1 MKLEMTLPDRPG
13 LLHAVPVL
21 NLFALLVFFLLL
33 GPSLVLQSGVAVEMV
48 PSRFQMQRYEETLVI
63 TLGAGEK
70 APQIYLGRDPLALP
84 ELVERLE
91 KLRSDGETAKA
102 IVLLQSD
109 ASTPVGAE
117 REIAEMVLEKGFRL
131 AIVGKNAGETKPLM
145 PDPGP

>member
-70 APQIYLGRDPLALP
+70 APQIYLGRDPLVLF

-91 KLRSDGETAKA
+91 KLRSNGETAKA

-131 AIVGKNAGETKPLM
+131 AIVGKNAGETRPLM